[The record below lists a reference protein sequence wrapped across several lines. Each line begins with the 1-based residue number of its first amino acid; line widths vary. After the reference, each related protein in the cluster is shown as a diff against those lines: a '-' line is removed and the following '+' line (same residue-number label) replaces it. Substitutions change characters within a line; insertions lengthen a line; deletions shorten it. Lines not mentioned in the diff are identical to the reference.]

1 MMSPKA
7 RQSTYLIGTIAT
19 SVVTLLAL
27 WTGVSGEVTSS
38 IVTLITAVC
47 GLLGAGATVTATA
60 AVTRQQKQGAFD
72 EVSPVEQVING
83 IQATVDQ
90 INNATNDFERVK
102 DAVSGV
108 LRDVPVVGPLAQ
120 QVIDSAKL
128 P

>member
-27 WTGVSGEVTSS
+27 WTGLSGEVTSS

-72 EVSPVEQVING
+72 HVSPVDQVING

-90 INNATNDFERVK
+90 VNNATDDFERLK

-108 LRDVPVVGPLAQ
+108 LQDVPVVGPLAQ
-120 QVIDSAKL
+120 QVIDAAKL

>member
-1 MMSPKA
+1 MISPKA

-27 WTGVSGEVTSS
+27 WTGMSGEVTSS

-72 EVSPVEQVING
+72 SVSPVDQVING

-90 INNATNDFERVK
+90 VNNATNDFERVK
-102 DAVSGV
+102 TAVSGV

-120 QVIDSAKL
+120 QVIDAAKL

>member
-1 MMSPKA
+1 MSPKA

-27 WTGVSGEVTSS
+27 WTGLSGEVTSS

-72 EVSPVEQVING
+72 HLSPVDQVING

-90 INNATNDFERVK
+90 VNNATDDFERLK

-108 LRDVPVVGPLAQ
+108 LQDVPVVGPLAQ
-120 QVIDSAKL
+120 QVIDAAKL

>member
-27 WTGVSGEVTSS
+27 WTGMSGEVTSS

-72 EVSPVEQVING
+72 HVSPVDQVING
-83 IQATVDQ
+83 IQATVEQ
-90 INNATNDFERVK
+90 VKNATNDFERVK
-102 DAVSGV
+102 TAASGV

-120 QVIDSAKL
+120 QVIDAAKL

>member
-1 MMSPKA
+1 MSPKA

-27 WTGVSGEVTSS
+27 WTGMSGEVTSS

-72 EVSPVEQVING
+72 HVSPVDQVING

-90 INNATNDFERVK
+90 VNNATNDFERVK
-102 DAVSGV
+102 TAVSGV

-120 QVIDSAKL
+120 QVIDAAKL